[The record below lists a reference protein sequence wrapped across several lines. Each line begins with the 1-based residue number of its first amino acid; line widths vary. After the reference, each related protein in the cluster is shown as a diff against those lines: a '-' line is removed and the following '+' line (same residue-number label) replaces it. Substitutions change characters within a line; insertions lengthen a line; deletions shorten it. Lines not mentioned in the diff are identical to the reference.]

1 MTQSSTNQ
9 SVRITFITWVIVLR
23 KNIRWGWAGYHEL
36 SKLRYELPASAPFPG
51 DQQWVCPKKRAKS
64 IYDMSLNKQQQQAN
78 SSVWDKHRTQ
88 TGLSSTRS
96 WLRLSVV
103 QRSSWKGRGK
113 LGEGGEGV
121 GGRFWGVT
129 CFYGERR
136 VEQKTATWENQ
147 ANFIVTKPKSCGSPP
162 PFRTGVRRGKGTQ
175 KHPCNNICATS
186 M

>member
-1 MTQSSTNQ
+1 MNCQN
-9 SVRITFITWVIVLR
+9 
-23 KNIRWGWAGYHEL
+23 WGL
-36 SKLRYELPASAPFPG
+36 SYPLPPPPLPG
-51 DQQWVCPKKRAKS
+51 DQRWVCPKKEQRQFTTS
-64 IYDMSLNKQQQQAN
+64 SNKQQQQQAN
-78 SSVWDKHRTQ
+78 SGVWDKHRTQ

-96 WLRLSVV
+96 WLRLSVI
-103 QRSSWKGRGK
+103 QGSSWKGRGK
-113 LGEGGEGV
+113 RGEGV

-175 KHPCNNICATS
+175 QHPCNNICKTS